1 MSIYR
6 PLYEKTLTFA
16 PRIQESSQSMKRSLT
31 ILLLFIATISATAQ
45 SAALHPRLFLN
56 DAQMAV
62 LQKRIA
68 EGNEYV
74 MPLHALVMEQAD
86 ASLNTPAPSYTFD
99 ESGLR
104 LLHQSRA
111 AIRRIASCSYAWRET
126 GDTRY
131 RDCVL
136 ADLNTVCAFPNWNGP
151 RHFLDA
157 AEMALAVAVGC
168 DWLWNELP
176 DTLLEHCRQ
185 CVQTFAFTPALNP
198 RPHWFYNTI
207 GNWNQVCNG
216 GLTIAALSLW
226 ERGEDTMAD
235 EIVAKAIESNR
246 KPMEGIYGPDGAY
259 PEGPIYWNY
268 GTMFEALFLTA
279 LEDATGS
286 DSGLYDSPGFSRTAF
301 YETMTIGTSGQNFNY
316 GDNLSSDYCASALWY
331 FAWKQSDPSK
341 LIHEQEVLD
350 SGEYVNVENERFLT
364 FQLCYAARMNTD
376 VLFWRMT
383 KTPLDHFFGHG
394 TTPVMM
400 VKNTYSSVNGDRYV
414 GVKGGS
420 AGNSHGHM
428 DAGSLVYDAWGKRW
442 IMDPDRQEYAPL
454 EVLMAREG
462 GSLFDLSQNSLRW
475 KLLRFRNEAHSTLT
489 INGAQHNVRG
499 SASMIDSHFASNRND
514 RIYCTFDLSSVFQ
527 GEAQYVSRRVE
538 LIDKRDLLIVDTIV
552 ALPEKEAWV
561 RFNIVTPADVKVA
574 ERKNIQLSQGGHT
587 LTLRARVKGKVKENI
602 RFTTWSN
609 DPADY
614 DSPFAN
620 DEPCLDATICG
631 YTVTI
636 PAGGKAVLISR
647 LE

>member
-1 MSIYR
+1 
-6 PLYEKTLTFA
+6 
-16 PRIQESSQSMKRSLT
+16 MKRCMLF
-31 ILLLFIATISATAQ
+31 LLLFIVTATIVAQ
-45 SAALHPRLFLN
+45 SAGVHPRLFLN
-56 DAQMAV
+56 EVQMTE

-68 EGNEYV
+68 DDNDYV

-86 ASLNTPAPSYTFD
+86 ASLSTSALSYTFD

-126 GDTRY
+126 GDVRY
-131 RDCVL
+131 RDCVFS
-136 ADLNTVCAFPNWNGP
+136 DLSTVCSFPDWNGP

-176 DTLLEHCRQ
+176 DTLLAQCRR
-185 CVQTFAFTPALNP
+185 CVRTYAFTPALNP
-198 RPHWFYNTI
+198 TPHWFYHTI

-216 GLTIAALSLW
+216 GLTVAALALW
-226 ERGEDTMAD
+226 ERGEDAMAD
-235 EIVAKAIESNR
+235 QIVAKAVESNR
-246 KPMEGIYGPDGAY
+246 KPMGGIYGPDGAY
-259 PEGPIYWNY
+259 PEGPVYWNY

-286 DSGLYDSPGFSRTAF
+286 DAGLYDSPGFSHTAL

-331 FAWKQSDPSK
+331 FAWKQNDPSL

-350 SGEYVNVENERFLT
+350 SGAYVNVENERFLT

-376 VLFWRMT
+376 AQFYR
-383 KTPLDHFFGHG
+383 KTPMSHFYGRG

-400 VKNTYSSVNGDRYV
+400 VKNTFSSVNGDRYV

-462 GSLFDLSQNSLRW
+462 GRLFDLSQRSLRW

-499 SASMIDSHFASNRND
+499 SASMIDSHFSTYRND

-527 GEAQYVSRRVE
+527 GEAAYVSRMVE

-552 ALPEKEAWV
+552 ALPDKEAQV
-561 RFNIVTPADVKVA
+561 RFNIVTPADVKVM
-574 ERKNIQLSQGGHT
+574 ERRCIQLSQDGNA
-587 LTLRARVKGKVKENI
+587 LTLRARVKGKVSKGI
-602 RFTTWSN
+602 RYSTWSS

-614 DSPFAN
+614 ESPFAD
-620 DEPCLDATICG
+620 DEPLIDATICG

-636 PAGGKAVLISR
+636 PAGKTAVLTTR
-647 LE
+647 VE